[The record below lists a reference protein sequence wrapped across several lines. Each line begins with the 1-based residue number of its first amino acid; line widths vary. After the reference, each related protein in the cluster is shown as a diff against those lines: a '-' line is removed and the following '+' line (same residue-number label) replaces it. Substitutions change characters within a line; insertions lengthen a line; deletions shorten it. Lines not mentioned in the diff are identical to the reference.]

1 MNIIYLSYIIAL
13 CTIVAK
19 CYCLLI
25 CSNVCLDKDLLGESC
40 NYWRRSHID
49 SCKIHENVIEDFI
62 CEQRWFMIYSDIS
75 QALTSQPQHE
85 FRAAKEPNVNWS
97 AITAIIK
104 ELSKIARKRSKS
116 KNYPDVLQLVMD
128 KTIRYG
134 SEEEEEEERE
144 RLNPRSIMPSSTS
157 GGNERKDIPS
167 LIARDWICRNLI
179 YRVSR
184 CRGIPRTDAPDRPTA
199 QKIVSMTPN

>member
-144 RLNPRSIMPSSTS
+144 REIKSSLDYAFEYQRRKRK
-157 GGNERKDIPS
+157 ERHPVPYC
-167 LIARDWICRNLI
+167 ARLDLPKSHLSC
-179 YRVSR
+179 
-184 CRGIPRTDAPDRPTA
+184 
-199 QKIVSMTPN
+199 